1 MHPEEREATE
11 IMIEDDPIAPAH
23 GVVTPLATCALL
35 SRMGIICPVARN
47 AGRLELLLTRIRSM
61 AALAGEIVVPPLQGE
76 LRLPVVIEGH
86 SFPAAAVMAAG
97 AVESVSAAVHV
108 VGCVARDASG
118 VQVLLFEWARVA
130 GSTFYLRMPVPKREP
145 RLSSVI
151 EEGAVPALGL
161 VATSAIP
168 PELPSMHVVCGVAGP
183 APRGRSLIALAC
195 MAELTCDLCMPA
207 VEWELRSAMIEFRLG
222 PGALH
227 MAAVACRAQALP
239 VWVVVGMAV
248 DTRAGRLPMLLVDL
262 VASTAGDTLVPS
274 MQSVV
279 GEPMVEGLGV
289 QANDVSRAPFVVRV
303 TVPAQR
309 ALHSGRP
316 PVETLAAIEIRGDV
330 FMASEA

>member
-1 MHPEEREATE
+1 LSAVNIFVTASATANG
-11 IMIEDDPIAPAH
+11 EDRDLSA
-23 GVVTPLATCALL
+23 VVVATQALCL
-35 SRMGIICPVARN
+35 S
-47 AGRLELLLTRIRSM
+47 
-61 AALAGEIVVPPLQGE
+61 
-76 LRLPVVIEGH
+76 
-86 SFPAAAVMAAG
+86 
-97 AVESVSAAVHV
+97 
-108 VGCVARDASG
+108 VGTEQFDS
-118 VQVLLFEWARVA
+118 
-130 GSTFYLRMPVPKREP
+130 

-151 EEGAVPALGL
+151 EEGAVPALWL

-168 PELPSMHVVCGVAGP
+168 PELPSMHVVRGVAGP

-195 MAELTCDLCMPA
+195 MAERTCDLCMPA
-207 VEWELRSAMIEFRLG
+207 VEWELRSAMIEFRLR

-227 MAAVACRAQALP
+227 MAVVACRAQALP

-279 GEPMVEGLGV
+279 GEPMVECLGV

-303 TVPAQR
+303 TIAAQR

-316 PVETLAAIEIRGDV
+316 PVEALAAIEIRGDV